1 MGSFSASGDDQHAR
15 AEQVRKQLLQMRVG
29 GAVGEC
35 VDVYVYKLSTVHTF
49 IIISTKVCSCV
60 IF

>member
-15 AEQVRKQLLQMRVG
+15 AEQVRRQLLQMRVG

-35 VDVYVYKLSTVHTF
+35 VDVSMCELSTVHTS
-49 IIISTKVCSCV
+49 IVMCKRVCV
-60 IF
+60 